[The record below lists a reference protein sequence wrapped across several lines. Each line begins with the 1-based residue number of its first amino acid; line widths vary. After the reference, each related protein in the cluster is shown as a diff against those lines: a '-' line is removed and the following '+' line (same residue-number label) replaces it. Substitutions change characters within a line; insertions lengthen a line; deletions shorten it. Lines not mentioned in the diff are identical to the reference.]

1 MRYDGA
7 TLSRKS
13 SQASLTLG
21 AVTVAEDA
29 ELFDALMR
37 VGSVISSTSYSSV
50 DDVSSSFSNSVTLSA
65 Q

>member
-21 AVTVAEDA
+21 AVTVAEDV